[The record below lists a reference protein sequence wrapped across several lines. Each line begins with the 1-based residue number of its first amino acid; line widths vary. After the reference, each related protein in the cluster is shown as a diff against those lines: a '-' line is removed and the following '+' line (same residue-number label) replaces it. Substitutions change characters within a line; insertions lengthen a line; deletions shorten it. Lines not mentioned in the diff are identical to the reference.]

1 MAPHYSLPTRLSDY
15 IAFLLPWAHGHQLKA
30 IGDFV
35 AAIIEQ
41 QTACQAQLARYFGN
55 QEAAVKRLSRL
66 LHNERLEPRLLAD
79 AVLLQALHQLP
90 QHGKVRLAIDWTI
103 EADQHLLV
111 VSLVVGRRAVPVYW
125 RAYDAS
131 VLKGRMKRYELAV
144 IRRAVG
150 RVAQAV
156 GTRRVIVTA
165 DRGFADVALF
175 TLLSQL
181 GVTFIIR
188 VKAGTHV
195 AFQGKWRKLGQLRF
209 RGHERHRSFGA
220 LPYTYCLPSNDS
232 ARVLSYQQVPT
243 SIQLWRGHGQEAKS
257 GEAGGPRIT
266 RHGEAMGAF
275 LLPCAPPGY
284 P

>member
-1 MAPHYSLPTRLSDY
+1 MENQDLTTATRLRES
-15 IAFLLPWAHGHQLKA
+15 IAFMLPWAHGHQLKA
-30 IGDFV
+30 MRDYV
-35 AAIIEQ
+35 AAIIEH
-41 QTACQAQLARYFGN
+41 QTACQAQWARYCGN

-66 LHNERLEPRLLAD
+66 LHNERLDPRLLAD

-131 VLKGRMKRYELAV
+131 VLKGRMQRYELAV

-165 DRGFADVALF
+165 D
-175 TLLSQL
+175 
-181 GVTFIIR
+181 
-188 VKAGTHV
+188 
-195 AFQGKWRKLGQLRF
+195 
-209 RGHERHRSFGA
+209 
-220 LPYTYCLPSNDS
+220 
-232 ARVLSYQQVPT
+232 
-243 SIQLWRGHGQEAKS
+243 
-257 GEAGGPRIT
+257 
-266 RHGEAMGAF
+266 
-275 LLPCAPPGY
+275 
-284 P
+284 